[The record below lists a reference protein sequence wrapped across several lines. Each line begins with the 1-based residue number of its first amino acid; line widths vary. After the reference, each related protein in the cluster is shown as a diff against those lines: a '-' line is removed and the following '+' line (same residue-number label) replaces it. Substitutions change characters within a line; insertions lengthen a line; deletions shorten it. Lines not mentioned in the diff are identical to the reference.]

1 MGGMGGGPSVGGRA
15 GWSVMGGGGSSTIGG
30 GGDSSVAG
38 GAASSVVGGGSSAA
52 GRGSSTRGVEGS
64 STAGG
69 SPAAGEGASVAG
81 GGGGA
86 GSLVVGAGSSSAG
99 GTVSPILPG
108 KLLVLIGGE
117 ASRDEGS
124 RVACGANDSFVAVGE
139 EEEGPSC
146 AAGGALL
153 GVTRTAA
160 GTGAGPALAD
170 RSVAIWRSLS
180 PAHGILVPAAA
191 TSSLTLRSTL
201 SPSVPSTAVTCSS
214 TCSSTP
220 PATRSITSSG
230 ESMGLSESGASQLSS
245 ETNTTAAATT
255 PVPASTYPR
264 LARPRRRTKR
274 LARANRRR
282 AGARKPRPPPPSLRT
297 GCFSICLSIRGTP
310 LPLTAVVSGRVLVD
324 LLVTRGGVA
333 RAHVNGRAYVLEFE
347 VVCLGAALNDA
358 YLVLGVSG
366 VGHPLDACALVGV
379 VARV

>member
-15 GWSVMGGGGSSTIGG
+15 GWSVTGGGGFSTIGG

-38 GAASSVVGGGSSAA
+38 GAGSSVVGGGSSAA
-52 GRGSSTRGVEGS
+52 GRGSSTGGVEGS

-69 SPAAGEGASVAG
+69 SPAAGAGASVAG
-81 GGGGA
+81 GGGSA
-86 GSLVVGAGSSSAG
+86 GSLAVGAGSSSAG

-139 EEEGPSC
+139 EEGPSC
-146 AAGGALL
+146 TARGAVL

-180 PAHGILVPAAA
+180 PAHGILVPAA

-230 ESMGLSESGASQLSS
+230 ESMGLSEFGASQLSS
-245 ETNTTAAATT
+245 ETNTTAAATI

-297 GCFSICLSIRGTP
+297 GCFSICLSIRGAP

-324 LLVTRGGVA
+324 LLVARGGVA

>member
-15 GWSVMGGGGSSTIGG
+15 GWSVMGGGGFSTIGG

-38 GAASSVVGGGSSAA
+38 GAGSSVVGGGSSAA
-52 GRGSSTRGVEGS
+52 GRGSSTGGVEGS

-81 GGGGA
+81 GGGSA
-86 GSLVVGAGSSSAG
+86 GSLVVRAGSSSAG

-139 EEEGPSC
+139 EEGPSC
-146 AAGGALL
+146 AAGGAVL

-180 PAHGILVPAAA
+180 LAHGILVPAA

-274 LARANRRR
+274 LACANRRR

-297 GCFSICLSIRGTP
+297 GCFSICLSIRGAP

-324 LLVTRGGVA
+324 LLVA
-333 RAHVNGRAYVLEFE
+333 R
-347 VVCLGAALNDA
+347 
-358 YLVLGVSG
+358 
-366 VGHPLDACALVGV
+366 
-379 VARV
+379 

>member
-15 GWSVMGGGGSSTIGG
+15 GWSVMGGGGFSTIGG

-38 GAASSVVGGGSSAA
+38 GAGSSVVGGGSSAA
-52 GRGSSTRGVEGS
+52 GRGSSTGGVEGS

-99 GTVSPILPG
+99 GTVSPILLPG
-108 KLLVLIGGE
+108 KLFVLIGSE
-117 ASRDEGS
+117 ASRDEDS

-139 EEEGPSC
+139 EEGSSC
-146 AAGGALL
+146 AAGGAVL

-220 PATRSITSSG
+220 PATRSLTSSG
-230 ESMGLSESGASQLSS
+230 ESMGLSESGASQ
-245 ETNTTAAATT
+245 
-255 PVPASTYPR
+255 YPR

-274 LARANRRR
+274 LACANRRR

-297 GCFSICLSIRGTP
+297 GCFSICLSIRGAP
-310 LPLTAVVSGRVLVD
+310 LPLTAVVSGRGLVD
-324 LLVTRGGVA
+324 LLVARGGVA

>member
-1 MGGMGGGPSVGGRA
+1 MEGGGF
-15 GWSVMGGGGSSTIGG
+15 STIGG
-30 GGDSSVAG
+30 GGDSTVAG
-38 GAASSVVGGGSSAA
+38 GAGSSVVGGGSSTA
-52 GRGSSTRGVEGS
+52 GRGSSTGGVEGS

-69 SPAAGEGASVAG
+69 SPAAG

-117 ASRDEGS
+117 ALRDEGS

-139 EEEGPSC
+139 EEGSSC
-146 AAGGALL
+146 AAGGAVL

-180 PAHGILVPAAA
+180 PVHGILVAAA

-214 TCSSTP
+214 ICSSTP
-220 PATRSITSSG
+220 PATRLITSSG

-274 LARANRRR
+274 LACANRRR
-282 AGARKPRPPPPSLRT
+282 AGAFEPRPPPPSLRP
-297 GCFSICLSIRGTP
+297 GCFSICLSIRGAP

-324 LLVTRGGVA
+324 LLVARGGVA

-347 VVCLGAALNDA
+347 IVCLGAALNDA